1 MQFIKMKN
9 SILYFILI
17 VFSIFYIIY
26 NSYYIVMDFGSIG
39 IFNLV
44 FNCVGLHNWRRV
56 LYLKNKTN
64 NKQ

>member
-1 MQFIKMKN
+1 M
-9 SILYFILI
+9 LYFILI

-44 FNCVGLHNWRRV
+44 SNLIVSVYIIGSVF
-56 LYLKNKTN
+56 YILKNKTN

>member
-1 MQFIKMKN
+1 MKN
-9 SILYFILI
+9 SMLYFILI

-44 FNCVGLHNWRRV
+44 SNLIVSVYIIGSVF
-56 LYLKNKTN
+56 YILKNKTN

>member
-1 MQFIKMKN
+1 MKN

-44 FNCVGLHNWRRV
+44 SNLIVSVYIIGSVF
-56 LYLKNKTN
+56 YILKNKTN